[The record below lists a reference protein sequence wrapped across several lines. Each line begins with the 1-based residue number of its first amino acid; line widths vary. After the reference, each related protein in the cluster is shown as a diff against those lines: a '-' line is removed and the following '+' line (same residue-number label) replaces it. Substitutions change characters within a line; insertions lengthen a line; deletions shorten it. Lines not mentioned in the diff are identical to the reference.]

1 MERLIAIQFILIYQS
16 SLQKHNTQDL
26 YHQVVNMIDVYDEFV
41 YDYKDKDKN
50 NCNNILWSQTLNNLF
65 YNLLQTHHN
74 EMFKVKDLDKLLR
87 FFIKRKVPYN
97 RFFLDE
103 PDVEYKIKFSS
114 YENGKIFS
122 ETIRNIRKDIS

>member
-50 NCNNILWSQTLNNLF
+50 NCNILWSQTLNNLF

>member
-1 MERLIAIQFILIYQS
+1 MG
-16 SLQKHNTQDL
+16 K
-26 YHQVVNMIDVYDEFV
+26 
-41 YDYKDKDKN
+41 
-50 NCNNILWSQTLNNLF
+50 ILWSQTLNNLF

-114 YENGKIFS
+114 YENCKIFS